1 MHPSHVVR
9 QKTRL
14 SLRTQKPARGDHTP
28 IDPADTARQLAL
40 FETGNGWQHGVL
52 AVLVALIIT
61 VLWLPLR
68 SFLRSGSTDRR

>member
-14 SLRTQKPARGDHTP
+14 SLRAKRPVQDDHTP

-40 FETGNGWQHGVL
+40 FETGNGWQHRVL
-52 AVLVALIIT
+52 AILVALIT
-61 VLWLPLR
+61 AVLWLPLR
-68 SFLRSGSTDRR
+68 SFLRSGSRDGR